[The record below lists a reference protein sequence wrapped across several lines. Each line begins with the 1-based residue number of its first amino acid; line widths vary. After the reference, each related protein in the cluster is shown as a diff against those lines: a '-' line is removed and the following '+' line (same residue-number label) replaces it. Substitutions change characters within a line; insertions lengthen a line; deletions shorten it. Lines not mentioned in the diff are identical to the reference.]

1 MSLAI
6 TTSTAAAAAMPL
18 RVRQIL
24 SAMDLQTR
32 NNLKKLLPKGL
43 TMPDEESTGRYPNA
57 LLSILNHEEQYALLG
72 CIAEEM
78 LGYPVS
84 DITLATLE
92 AIALKW
98 QPDLTPTAIAKLKT
112 SVTTEPFLTHLRITR
127 AKVDAVV
134 RGPLQGETAVQY
146 QCVQGHP
153 DARTPTQL
161 FEIKLTGMLK
171 KNWQAFLFQ
180 TFAYAALEP
189 AATDIYIVLP
199 LQDTVWHHNVQTWTN
214 RTQYRDA
221 LVAAA
226 TKLQQN
232 SAMDIITGAL
242 IRQTFRIGTHIQKMK
257 VLKQTFEGIQDPALP
272 YQVFLGAPTNTK
284 LTIPDSELAAASS
297 SIASRKL
304 TMYVHSQYLIN
315 MCAAPEGETVWGA
328 DLLSRN
334 LGYAN
339 TLGCKGVV
347 VHVGKS
353 TSKPLP
359 EALENMRKTINRVIR
374 YATSTCPLLLE
385 TPAGQGSEMLTDR
398 QAFIDFVASFADPRL
413 RICVDTCHVFAC
425 GHNPLDY
432 INQVEST
439 DKDLLKL
446 IHYNDSAAPC
456 GSCVDRHAFMGSGH
470 IGMDDMKAIAERC
483 GALNLPMV
491 IE

>member
-1 MSLAI
+1 MS
-6 TTSTAAAAAMPL
+6 STEPI

-43 TMPDEESTGRYPNA
+43 KMPDEDSTGRYPNA
-57 LLSILNHEEQYALLG
+57 LLGILNHEEQYALLG

-78 LGYPVS
+78 LGYPVAK
-84 DITLATLE
+84 ITFETLE
-92 AIALKW
+92 ATVLKW
-98 QPDLTPTAIAKLKT
+98 QPDLTPVALTKLKT
-112 SVTTEPFLTHLRITR
+112 SVTTEPFLTHLRTTR
-127 AKVDAVV
+127 AKMDEVV
-134 RGPLQGETAVQY
+134 KGPLQGETAVQY

-199 LQDTVWHHNVQTWTN
+199 LQDTVWHHNVQTWVN

-221 LVAAA
+221 LVEAAI
-226 TKLQQN
+226 KLQQN

-242 IRQTFRIGTHIQKMK
+242 IRQAFHIGTHISKMK
-257 VLKQTFEGIQDPALP
+257 VLKQTFENIADPSAP
-272 YQVFLGAPTNTK
+272 YQVFLGAPNNTK
-284 LTIPDSELAAASS
+284 MTIPDSELAQASAI
-297 SIASRKL
+297 IASRKIQ
-304 TMYVHSQYLIN
+304 MYVHSQYLIN
-315 MCAAPEGETVWGA
+315 MCAPPQGETVWGA

-334 LGYAN
+334 LAYAN

-353 TSKPLP
+353 TTKPLP
-359 EALENMRKTINRVIR
+359 EALENMRKTINRVLR
-374 YATSTCPLLLE
+374 YASPQCPLLLE
-385 TPAGQGSEMLTDR
+385 TPAGQGSEVLTDR
-398 QAFIDFVASFADPRL
+398 QAFIDFVHSFADSRL

-432 INQVEST
+432 INQVAAT
-439 DKDLLKL
+439 NPDLLKL

-470 IGMDDMKAIAERC
+470 IGMDGMKAIAERC